1 MAAAA
6 SSVDADLVRR
16 LIASQFPQ
24 WADLPVR
31 QVARSGWD
39 NRTFHLG
46 SSMSVRL
53 PSAQAYAAQL
63 AVERHWLPFLAPCL
77 PLRIPEPLAM
87 GTPSHGF
94 PWNWSVYRWIPGEAT
109 SHENINSLPDF
120 SRQLAAFL
128 ASLQRIDA
136 ASGPRPGPDNF
147 YRGGSLAVYDDQA
160 RSAIAALGERI
171 NKRAAGRVWSTALS
185 TCWERSPVWVH
196 GDISMGNLLL
206 NRGSLAAVIDFGQ
219 LAVGDP
225 ACDLAIA
232 WTLPRGDSREVFRKT
247 LALDPSTW
255 QRGRAWALWKAMV
268 VAAGMTTANA
278 DEGEQCWRVIDE
290 VTADHAQTE
299 A

>member
-16 LIASQFPQ
+16 LVASQFPQ
-24 WADLPVR
+24 WADLPVS
-31 QVARSGWD
+31 QVARSGHD

-46 SSMSVRL
+46 DGMSVRL
-53 PSAQAYAAQL
+53 PSAQAYAAQV
-63 AVERHWLPFLAPCL
+63 AVEQRWLPFLAPFL

-87 GTPSHGF
+87 GTPGHGY

-109 SHENINSLPDF
+109 SQENINSLPDF

-128 ASLQRIDA
+128 ASLQQIDT
-136 ASGPRPGPDNF
+136 ASGPQPGPDNF
-147 YRGGSLAVYDDQA
+147 YRGGSLTVYDDQA
-160 RSAIAALGERI
+160 RSAIAALGGRI
-171 NKRAAGRVWSTALS
+171 NKGVADRVWSAALR
-185 TCWERSPVWVH
+185 TRWERPPVWVH
-196 GDISMGNLLL
+196 GDIAMGNLLL
-206 NRGSLAAVIDFGQ
+206 NRGRLAAVIDFGQ

-247 LALDPSTW
+247 LELEPSTW
-255 QRGRAWALWKAMV
+255 QRGRAWALWKAV
-268 VAAGMTTANA
+268 IVAAGMTTTNA
-278 DEGEQCWRVIDE
+278 DEGAPCWKVIDE
-290 VTADHAQTE
+290 VTAEHAQTE